1 MTCMHIY
8 DIDMHC
14 ELGIV
19 HFKEHIKASTDWS
32 DPLKIRA
39 DNMIGIKLL
48 KLPC

>member
-14 ELGIV
+14 KLGIV
-19 HFKEHIKASTDWS
+19 HFKKHKIALTVWS
-32 DPLKIRA
+32 DPFKIRA